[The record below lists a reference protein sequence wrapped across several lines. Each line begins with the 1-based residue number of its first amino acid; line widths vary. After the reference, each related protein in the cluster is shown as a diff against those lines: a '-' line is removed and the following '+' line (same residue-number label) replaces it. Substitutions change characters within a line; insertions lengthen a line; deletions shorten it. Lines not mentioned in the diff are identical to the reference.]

1 MGERR
6 GWYIWGMIDE
16 SGQSPPSARW
26 WAPWSYR
33 RRWRR
38 SGDARA
44 LLLEGVRDFN
54 ERTGPIVAP
63 ILTELAMAQTPS
75 HLFITCADS
84 RVVPHLITSSGPGD
98 LFILRNIGNLI
109 PRGDAR
115 DLHGAASVGAAIE
128 YAVAVLGVGTITV
141 CGHSRC
147 GALAAL
153 LNGGREITEL
163 PYLIDWLRYGR
174 SSLARY
180 VAAGQDERDP
190 MTRFGQV
197 NVVQQL
203 ENLLT
208 HPVVE
213 QGVAAGTLELVGM
226 YFDLAGAQ
234 VHVLDR
240 ESGSFSPAAVVAE

>member
-1 MGERR
+1 M
-6 GWYIWGMIDE
+6 
-16 SGQSPPSARW
+16 Q
-26 WAPWSYR
+26 
-33 RRWRR
+33 
-38 SGDARA
+38 
-44 LLLEGVRDFN
+44 
-54 ERTGPIVAP
+54 
-63 ILTELAMAQTPS
+63 QTPS

-109 PRGDAR
+109 PRADVRG

-163 PYLIDWLRYGR
+163 PYLLDWLRYGR

-180 VAAGQDERDP
+180 VDAGQDERDP
-190 MTRFGQV
+190 MTRFGQL

-208 HPVVE
+208 HPVVGR
-213 QGVAAGTLELVGM
+213 GVAAGSLELVGM

-234 VHVLDR
+234 VHLLDPETGR
-240 ESGSFSPAAVVAE
+240 FSPATVIAE

>member
-1 MGERR
+1 MAP
-6 GWYIWGMIDE
+6 
-16 SGQSPPSARW
+16 PPS
-26 WAPWSYR
+26 P
-33 RRWRR
+33 R
-38 SGDARA
+38 S

-63 ILTELAMAQTPS
+63 ILTELAVAQTPS

-109 PRGDAR
+109 PRGDVR
-115 DLHGAASVGAAIE
+115 DLHGGASVGAAIE
-128 YAVAVLGVGTITV
+128 YAVAILGVGAITV

-163 PYLIDWLRYGR
+163 PYLLDWLRYGR

-180 VAAGQDERDP
+180 VEAGQDDRDP

-197 NVVQQL
+197 NVVAQL
-203 ENLLT
+203 ENLIT

-213 QGVAAGTLELVGM
+213 RGVAAGTLELVGM

-234 VHVLDR
+234 VQVLDGATGR
-240 ESGSFSPAAVVAE
+240 FSPIKVITQSD